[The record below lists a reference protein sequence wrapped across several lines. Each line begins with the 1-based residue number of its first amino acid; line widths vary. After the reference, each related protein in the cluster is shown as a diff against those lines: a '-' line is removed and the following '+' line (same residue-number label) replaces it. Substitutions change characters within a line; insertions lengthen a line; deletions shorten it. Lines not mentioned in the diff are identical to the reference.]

1 MWVMHFVNGAQ
12 SLNTT
17 LILALLPASVMSP
30 VTRIYASEQ
39 SQRLDLMAWV
49 SNLMVALFS
58 FPSP

>member
-39 SQRLDLMAWV
+39 SQRLDLMA
-49 SNLMVALFS
+49 
-58 FPSP
+58 